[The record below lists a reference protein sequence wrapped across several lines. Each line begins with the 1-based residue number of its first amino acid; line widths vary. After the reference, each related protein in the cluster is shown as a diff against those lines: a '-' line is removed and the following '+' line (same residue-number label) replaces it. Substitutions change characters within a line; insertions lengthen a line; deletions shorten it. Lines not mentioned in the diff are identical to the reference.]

1 MQRMPTAAIAVVW
14 LIASGAAWA
23 QPPSRRATTIEAIRA
38 YPGFFHGQLVTVLG
52 RVGGSE
58 PNLVLATDAGS
69 LRLIGDQ
76 HPREGPAEVRAV
88 VYDIGRMN
96 SDDPRL
102 ITLDVRE
109 AIQRAYGERW
119 PRPGEEV
126 VLHVTS
132 AGAPAASA
140 VSTAPPIRHVVL
152 DPARFEGTAI
162 TVVGQFRGRN
172 LYADL
177 PDAPTSGRDD
187 FVMRSGDASIWVT
200 GLRPRG
206 KGFNFDT
213 TKRLDTGRWVR
224 VSGTVRHGRGLAW
237 LEGTRIE
244 LADAPTDE
252 IVEVAGPPPP
262 PAPLN
267 VVFTSPT
274 AGEVDVRLD
283 AVIRVQLSR
292 DVDPA
297 TLKDRIRV
305 SYSPAESAER
315 GEPQPPAVTFKVEW
329 TPANR
334 ALVIRPS
341 EPLERFR
348 QVRVEF
354 LEGIR
359 GPDGSVLAPLTLTFS
374 TGGS

>member
-1 MQRMPTAAIAVVW
+1 MQRMPNTAIAMVW
-14 LIASGAAWA
+14 LIAASAAWA
-23 QPPSRRATTIEAIRA
+23 QPPARRAATIEAIRA

-52 RVGGSE
+52 RVAGRE
-58 PNLVLATDAGS
+58 PDLSLTTDTAS
-69 LRLIGDQ
+69 LRLVGRE
-76 HPREGPAEVRAV
+76 HPREGAVELRGV

-102 ITLDVRE
+102 ITLEARE
-109 AIQRAYGERW
+109 WIQRMYGERW
-119 PRPGEEV
+119 PRPGEEI

-132 AGAPAASA
+132 AGPPPASA
-140 VSTAPPIRHVVL
+140 GSSAPPIRHVAL
-152 DPARFEGTAI
+152 DPGRYDGTAI

-177 PDAPTSGRDD
+177 PEAPTSERDD
-187 FVMRSGDASIWVT
+187 FVLRSGDAALWVT
-200 GLRPRG
+200 GLRARG

-213 TKRLDTGRWVR
+213 TRRVDTGRWLR
-224 VSGTVRHGRGLAW
+224 VSGTVRQGRGLVW
-237 LEGTRIE
+237 MEGAKIE
-244 LADAPTDE
+244 LADAPAND
-252 IVEVAGPPPP
+252 IAEVAGPPPP

-274 AGEVDVRLD
+274 AGEVEVRTD
-283 AVIRVQLSR
+283 TVIRVQLSR

-297 TLKDRIRV
+297 TLKDRIRI

-315 GEPQPPAVTFKVEW
+315 GEPQPPSVAFSVEW
-329 TPANR
+329 TPVNR
-334 ALVIRPS
+334 ALQIRPTQ
-341 EPLERFR
+341 PLERFR

-359 GPDGSVLAPLTLTFS
+359 GPDGSVLAPLTIAFS